1 MAGDSDGPIGT
12 GAANVAGFLGESAA
26 VVTTREPPKRRFSNP
41 PRPWPLLVISPVAPL
56 SPWLCSSEPTRL
68 GSLLLRVRFGCSTA
82 SLLIFSAASACWF
95 SSSTSAVR
103 WESCFSNSVAC
114 FEASSTCLV
123 SWKLLA
129 TSKSG
134 TLLLGRD
141 QGEMAVFWD
150 SRSRRL

>member
-68 GSLLLRVRFGCSTA
+68 GSLLLRVRFGCSTG

-95 SSSTSAVR
+95 PCPSWRSERPCGGFLKARAPRPRHVALQHDQVR
-103 WESCFSNSVAC
+103 EPEIMGIKARHFCVA
-114 FEASSTCLV
+114 
-123 SWKLLA
+123 
-129 TSKSG
+129 
-134 TLLLGRD
+134 
-141 QGEMAVFWD
+141 
-150 SRSRRL
+150 